1 MTLVPLLQIQIARK
15 SFDPQNASRSV
26 VAGVKSMT
34 NPHHTQK
41 IDSEPSGM
49 KMFMQKSDSPDA
61 RLSVTFMMSHSQ
73 HTYSLTATRSE
84 KPAKPGLILLIHL

>member
-15 SFDPQNASRSV
+15 SFDPQNSSRSV

-34 NPHHTQK
+34 NPYHTQK

-49 KMFMQKSDSPDA
+49 EMVMQKSVSPDA
-61 RLSVTFMMSHSQ
+61 RLVMGFMMSE
-73 HTYSLTATRSE
+73 SLTTYISDYRDT
-84 KPAKPGLILLIHL
+84 L